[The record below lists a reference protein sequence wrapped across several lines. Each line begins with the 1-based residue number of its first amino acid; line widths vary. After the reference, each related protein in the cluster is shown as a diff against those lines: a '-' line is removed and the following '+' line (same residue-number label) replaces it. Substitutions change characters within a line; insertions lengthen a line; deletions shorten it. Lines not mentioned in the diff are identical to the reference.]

1 MSSPYKTVSVYT
13 LGCKVNFTETATIA
27 REFEK
32 EGLSLVSIDEFADIY
47 VINTC
52 SVTENA
58 NTKCDR
64 LVKRIKVTNPDAYIV
79 ITGCYAQLKS
89 KDLSRNKNIDL
100 VVGSDVKINI
110 PNIVKNKIKNSIITS
125 KVEDITSF
133 KLSYS
138 TGERVRSFIKVQDG
152 CDYNCSFCTIP
163 LARGR
168 SRSSRIS
175 EIIELTNSLEKQGFK
190 EIVLSGI
197 NLGDFGN
204 GNNENCYQLL
214 KKLENSTKIPR
225 IRISSIEPNLLTD
238 KIVDLLSS
246 SKRFMPHLH
255 IPLQSGSDRIL
266 KLMKRRYSK
275 NFYYNKIK
283 KIKNKIPNI
292 SIGVDVIVGFP
303 TETDADFN
311 QTYKL
316 LSELE
321 VAHLHVFTYS
331 ERENTMGMDIEP
343 KVPQDTRNKRG
354 KKLRELSD
362 FLKSK
367 FIIKNMNRSHTILIE
382 GIDAQE
388 SHGYT
393 ENYIKVKV
401 DNNNNTI
408 INQLVHV
415 KPIMI
420 MESSKHIKGQRI

>member
-1 MSSPYKTVSVYT
+1 MSSPYKTASVYT
-13 LGCKVNFTETATIA
+13 LGCKVNFTETSMIA
-27 REFEK
+27 RKFQEQ
-32 EGLSLVSIDEFADIY
+32 GMSLVSIDEFADIY

-64 LVKRIKVTNPDAYIV
+64 LVKKIRTINPDAYTV

-89 KDLSRNKNIDL
+89 KELSKNKNIDL
-100 VVGSDVKINI
+100 IVGSDDKINI
-110 PNIVKNKIKNSIITS
+110 PNIIKNKIEDSVITS
-125 KVEDITSF
+125 KVEDISSF
-133 KLSYS
+133 KVSYS
-138 TGERVRSFIKVQDG
+138 TGDRVRSFIKVQDG
-152 CDYNCSFCTIP
+152 CDYNYTFCTIP
-163 LARGR
+163 LARGK

-175 EIIELTNSLEKQGFK
+175 DVIKLTNSLEGQGFK

-204 GNNENCYQLL
+204 GSDESCYQLL
-214 KKLENSTKIPR
+214 KELENSTKIPR
-225 IRISSIEPNLLTD
+225 IRVSSIEPNLLTD

-246 SKRFMPHLH
+246 SERFMPHLH

-266 KLMKRRYSK
+266 KLMKRRYSRD
-275 NFYYNKIK
+275 FYYNKIK

-303 TETDADFN
+303 TETNEDFN

-321 VAHLHVFTYS
+321 VAYLHVFTYS
-331 ERENTMGMDIEP
+331 ERENTMGMNMEP
-343 KVPQDTRNKRG
+343 KVSQDTRNKRS

-362 FLKSK
+362 YLKSK
-367 FIIKNMNRSHTILIE
+367 FIIKNMNKNHTILIE

-388 SHGYT
+388 GHGYT
-393 ENYIKVKV
+393 ENYIKVKI
-401 DNNNNTI
+401 DNYNTS
-408 INQLVHV
+408 INELVHV
-415 KPIMI
+415 KPI

>member
-1 MSSPYKTVSVYT
+1 MSSPYKTASVYT
-13 LGCKVNFTETATIA
+13 LGCKVNFTETSMIA
-27 REFEK
+27 RKFQE
-32 EGLSLVSIDEFADIY
+32 EGMSLVSIDEFADIY

-64 LVKRIKVTNPDAYIV
+64 LVKKIRVINPDAYTV

-89 KDLSRNKNIDL
+89 KELSKNKNIDL
-100 VVGSDVKINI
+100 IVGSDDKINI
-110 PNIVKNKIKNSIITS
+110 PNIIKNKIEDSVITS
-125 KVEDITSF
+125 KVQDISSF
-133 KLSYS
+133 KVSYS
-138 TGERVRSFIKVQDG
+138 TGDRVRSFIKVQDG
-152 CDYNCSFCTIP
+152 CDYNCTFCTIP
-163 LARGR
+163 LARGK
-168 SRSSRIS
+168 SRSARIS
-175 EIIELTNSLEKQGFK
+175 DVIKLTNSLEGQGFK

-204 GNNENCYQLL
+204 GSDESCYQLL
-214 KKLENSTKIPR
+214 KELENSTKIPR
-225 IRISSIEPNLLTD
+225 IRVSSIEPNLLTD

-246 SKRFMPHLH
+246 SERFMPHLH

-266 KLMKRRYSK
+266 KLMKRRYSRD
-275 NFYYNKIK
+275 FYYNKIK

-303 TETDADFN
+303 TETNEDFN

-321 VAHLHVFTYS
+321 VAYLHVFTYS
-331 ERENTMGMDIEP
+331 ERENTMGMNMEP
-343 KVPQDTRNKRG
+343 KVSQDTRNKRS

-362 FLKSK
+362 YLKSK
-367 FIIKNMNRSHTILIE
+367 FIINNMNKNHTILIE

-388 SHGYT
+388 GHGYT
-393 ENYIKVKV
+393 ENYIKVKI
-401 DNNNNTI
+401 DNYNTS
-408 INQLVHV
+408 INELVHV
-415 KPIMI
+415 KPI

>member
-1 MSSPYKTVSVYT
+1 MSSPYKTASVYT
-13 LGCKVNFTETATIA
+13 LGCKVNFTETSMIA
-27 REFEK
+27 RKFQE
-32 EGLSLVSIDEFADIY
+32 EGMSLVSIDEFADIY

-64 LVKRIKVTNPDAYIV
+64 LVKKIRTINPDAYTV

-89 KDLSRNKNIDL
+89 KELSKNKNIDL
-100 VVGSDVKINI
+100 IVGSDDKINI
-110 PNIVKNKIKNSIITS
+110 PNIIKNKIEDSVITS
-125 KVEDITSF
+125 KVEDISSF
-133 KLSYS
+133 KVSYS
-138 TGERVRSFIKVQDG
+138 TGDRVRSFIKVQDG
-152 CDYNCSFCTIP
+152 CDYNCTFCTIP
-163 LARGR
+163 LARGK

-175 EIIELTNSLEKQGFK
+175 DVIKLTNSLEGQGFK
-190 EIVLSGI
+190 EVVLSGI

-204 GNNENCYQLL
+204 GSDESCYQLL
-214 KKLENSTKIPR
+214 KELENSTKIPR
-225 IRISSIEPNLLTD
+225 IRVSSIEPNLLTD

-266 KLMKRRYSK
+266 KLMKRRYSRD
-275 NFYYNKIK
+275 FYYNKIK

-303 TETDADFN
+303 TETNEDFN

-321 VAHLHVFTYS
+321 VAYLHVFTYS
-331 ERENTMGMDIEP
+331 ERENTMGMRMEP
-343 KVPQDTRNKRG
+343 KVPQDTRNKRS

-362 FLKSK
+362 YLKSK
-367 FIIKNMNRSHTILIE
+367 FIIKNMNKNHTILIE

-388 SHGYT
+388 GHGYT

-401 DNNNNTI
+401 DNNNTS
-408 INQLVHV
+408 INELVHV
-415 KPIMI
+415 KPI